1 MRHSW
6 RWWLAGLLTL
16 LAFLI
21 VTWVVTRYLTA
32 SWLKDAGQR
41 LLVGSGAGVA
51 VAGLV
56 ALWGKTFAMANAT
69 PAEPRSSA
77 GSMPGVRAVIVGGS
91 NSGIASAGDRV
102 RNIQDAGPPLG
113 VPTLAPGDSGCA
125 AGGEDAPGTWVRIEG
140 KNEGIASAGNDTTNI
155 QEGL

>member
-56 ALWGKTFAMANAT
+56 ALWGKTFAVANAA

-77 GSMPGVRAVIVGGS
+77 VPMPGARAVIVGGS
-91 NSGIASAGDRV
+91 NSGIASAGDHV
-102 RNIQDAGPPLG
+102 RNIQNVGPLRG
-113 VPTLAPGDSGCA
+113 VPTQASGSSGHA
-125 AGGEDAPGTWVRIEG
+125 AGGEDALDAWVRIEG
-140 KNEGIASAGNDTTNI
+140 NNEGIASAGNDTTNI